1 MSLVIYKQVTK
12 QFGPDDFA
20 LKDVSFELPS
30 GSMAFITGPS
40 GSGKTTLMRLLIR
53 EYTPTSGDVVFDG
66 TSLANIKSGQ
76 VHHHRRKIGVVFQ
89 DYKLLPD
96 LNVWENIA
104 LPLQVMGK
112 PDNEVEQRVSDLLKL
127 IKMPEKAFLFPSQL
141 SGGEAQR
148 ISIARALAPAP
159 QVIFADEPTG
169 NLDDENSLAIA
180 KLLKKINELG
190 TTILFATHD
199 LDLTKEYADIRHV
212 VLENG
217 QITKDT
223 HEKHAVENKIEDK
236 AEDTSNEKTEEEP
249 TKKESESPANPE
261 EQTKQISIWRHLLN
275 PLLKKKVASV
285 VEKPSATDSEKQEEK
300 EQETQEEKPNKDEK
314 KDAVKDAAV
323 EEKKQKTKKAN
334 KKSKK

>member
-1 MSLVIYKQVTK
+1 MVIYKQVTK
-12 QFGPDDFA
+12 QFSPDDFA

-53 EYTPTSGDVVFDG
+53 EYSPTSGDVVFDG
-66 TSLANIKSGQ
+66 TSLASIKSSQ

-112 PDNEVEQRVSDLLKL
+112 PDSEVEQRVSDLLKL

-180 KLLKKINELG
+180 KLLRKINELG

-217 QITKDT
+217 RITKDT
-223 HEKHAVENKIEDK
+223 HEKHAVEDKIEEK
-236 AEDTSNEKTEEEP
+236 AEDTSNEKKEEEP
-249 TKKESESPANPE
+249 TKKESDAPADPKA
-261 EQTKQISIWRHLLN
+261 QTQQISIWRHLLN

-285 VEKPSATDSEKQEEK
+285 VEKPSSAESKKAEEK
-300 EQETQEEKPNKDEK
+300 EQESQEKKTDEDEK
-314 KDAVKDAAV
+314 LDAVEV
-323 EEKKQKTKKAN
+323 EKKQKTKKTS